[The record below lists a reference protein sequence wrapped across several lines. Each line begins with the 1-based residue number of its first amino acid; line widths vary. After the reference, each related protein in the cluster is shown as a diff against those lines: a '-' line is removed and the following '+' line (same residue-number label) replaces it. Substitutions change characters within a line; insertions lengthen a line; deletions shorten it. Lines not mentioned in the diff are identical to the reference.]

1 MRKSRSRVSRRNYGI
16 GKLAGSDVT
25 DGADHVRNSSPFPGG
40 NSRNQARIADI
51 GSGKLF
57 IARKSLDNSKSGIR
71 QRIVGSNPTLSASFH
86 AIDALAFVRNSRIVK
101 RKQENVPAFANLR
114 QATSFSMDTPLR
126 PNARSNGATVSNRGF
141 ILQAVSDRCCAR
153 QAETGPTAAVRRDR

>member
-71 QRIVGSNPTLSASFH
+71 QRIVGSNPTLSAMRLH
-86 AIDALAFVRNSRIVK
+86 YDVRGWARTHRFAKACSLFACRRTAK
-101 RKQENVPAFANLR
+101 RLVASA
-114 QATSFSMDTPLR
+114 A
-126 PNARSNGATVSNRGF
+126 
-141 ILQAVSDRCCAR
+141 SD
-153 QAETGPTAAVRRDR
+153 GGIAVRRDRHNPTLSANLENSAGEVDERFKSHAWKACLG